1 MKNPT
6 VLIFHH
12 TDLDG
17 MGVRFIAT
25 KYAQYQGYKYKTFA
39 CNYNDIDAII
49 NKAIKPF
56 VKCGQPFNAIIIIG
70 DISVSKETAKI
81 LDSLVRN
88 NNATVLLRDH
98 HSSAEW
104 LNSYP
109 WAYVSETDSNGVP
122 NCGTKLLYNTVRE
135 VIPVALDT
143 LVETINDWDC
153 WLWKDHNNEYAKH
166 LNMLHRLWG
175 DDKFIEYLNSFDH
188 EWEYVDY
195 PEMLFSYGARTSVEV
210 FNNIIERTAYKCEK
224 SMLVYDMRFP
234 KYHNK
239 RKSHILK
246 CGIIFCNENISFVSD
261 VILDKHPEL
270 DYIMCFG
277 MPNFVSFR
285 SQKDLA
291 VPLPVIAKLTT
302 GNGGGHPHAAGA
314 VISPN
319 QVDKI
324 IHSVMS
330 SINVKGEIDLSS
342 RP

>member
-1 MKNPT
+1 MDTST
-6 VLIFHH
+6 VFIFHH

-17 MGVRFIAT
+17 MGVRFVAT
-25 KYAQYQGYKYKTFA
+25 KYAQSRGYEYKTFA
-39 CNYNDIDAII
+39 CNYNDIDATI
-49 NKAIKPF
+49 NKAIKTI
-56 VKCGQPFNAIIIIG
+56 VNGDIFNATIIIG
-70 DISVSKETAKI
+70 DISVSKETAKM
-81 LDSLVRN
+81 LDKLAKN
-88 NNATVLLRDH
+88 NKAIILLRDH

-104 LNSYP
+104 LNSYS

-122 NCGTKLLYNTVRE
+122 NCGTKLLYNAVGGLL
-135 VIPVALDT
+135 PVALDT

-153 WLWKDHNNEYAKH
+153 WLWKDHNNEYAKY

-175 DDKFIEYLNSFDH
+175 DDKFVEYLESTVGAFIETPRD
-188 EWEYVDY
+188 
-195 PEMLFSYGARTSVEV
+195 LFSAEALTSIEV
-210 FNNIIERTAYKCEK
+210 FNTIIERTAHKCEK

-314 VISPN
+314 VISPD

-330 SINVKGEIDLSS
+330 SINVKGEIDLNSK
-342 RP
+342 